1 MLGGIL
7 YYGYDDVAEMHFISL
22 KIESFVKFIGIVGMM
37 VIRRLLL

>member
-7 YYGYDDVAEMHFISL
+7 YYGCDDVAEMHSISL

-37 VIRRLLL
+37 VIQRLLL

>member
-7 YYGYDDVAEMHFISL
+7 YYGCDDVAEMHSISL
-22 KIESFVKFIGIVGMM
+22 KIESSVKFIGIVGMM

>member
-7 YYGYDDVAEMHFISL
+7 YYGCDDVAEMRSISL

>member
-7 YYGYDDVAEMHFISL
+7 YYGCDDVAEMHSISL

-37 VIRRLLL
+37 VSRRLLL